1 MVIWKD
7 SSNLL
12 PKSAASRVL
21 PNQTHWRPI
30 YKTTRDPGALLR
42 SVGRKKAE
50 QVCRDENSQFF
61 WEVWGASCH
70 WHFDSAGL
78 TMTLPPETSFL
89 TELTFSLLSWKLLPF
104 PAWPQVAVRIDLIY
118 EKKRRQKLKFKE
130 YSFPKS
136 TLNCIFT
143 SESLGVGE
151 NWETEDRRLSRF
163 NVLWIY
169 TFLIPW
175 KDTSQR
181 SISFC
186 KPRKP
191 AA

>member
-1 MVIWKD
+1 MFHIYLSQSLRNNCKSNMVIWKD

-30 YKTTRDPGALLR
+30 YKTTRGPGALLR

-118 EKKRRQKLKFKE
+118 EKKAKTEVQRILFPKINTKLYFYLRISGRWRKLGDWRQK
-130 YSFPKS
+130 
-136 TLNCIFT
+136 I
-143 SESLGVGE
+143 ES
-151 NWETEDRRLSRF
+151 
-163 NVLWIY
+163 I
-169 TFLIPW
+169 
-175 KDTSQR
+175 
-181 SISFC
+181 
-186 KPRKP
+186 
-191 AA
+191 